1 MLLRNLDH
9 ISIRVVSVFAMARMN
24 CKCCGG
30 EVRRG
35 EKVVSL
41 ELCMGT
47 FDDNAIVNYIPSM
60 LFISHMD
67 CWAKLNLQGVSFMK
81 KAEEG
86 KI

>member
-1 MLLRNLDH
+1 MT
-9 ISIRVVSVFAMARMN
+9 RMN
-24 CKCCGG
+24 CKCCGS
-30 EVRRG
+30 EIKRG
-35 EKVVSL
+35 DRVVSL

-47 FDDNAIVNYIPSM
+47 FDDSAIVNYIPSM

-67 CWAKLNLQGVSFMK
+67 CWARTNLQGLDIMR